1 LTISHEKL
9 GYISSQDFDFIK
21 LFFIFNINLNG
32 ASNEQK
38 EASLWSAPNHRPVAV
53 LENSW

>member
-1 LTISHEKL
+1 LAISYEKL
-9 GYISSQDFDFIK
+9 GYISSQDFGFIK

-32 ASNEQK
+32 GTHEQK
-38 EASLWSAPNHRPVAV
+38 EASLWSAPNHRPVEV